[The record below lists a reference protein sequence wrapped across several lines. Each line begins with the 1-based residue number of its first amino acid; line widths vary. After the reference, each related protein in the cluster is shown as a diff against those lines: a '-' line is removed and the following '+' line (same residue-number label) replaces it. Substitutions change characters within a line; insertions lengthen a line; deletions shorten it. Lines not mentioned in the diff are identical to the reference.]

1 MGIIFLRI
9 KRKVKSVVMNIS
21 RSGSCK
27 VKASKMILSSINVT
41 EPVFDIEHY
50 QLMILDTCNG

>member
-1 MGIIFLRI
+1 
-9 KRKVKSVVMNIS
+9 MNIS

>member
-1 MGIIFLRI
+1 
-9 KRKVKSVVMNIS
+9 MNIS

-50 QLMILDTCNG
+50 QLMILDNLLVMDKNNMPK